1 MSRASERSDF
11 TERIIRV
18 IRSIPEGQ
26 VLTYGG
32 VAAAAGN
39 PRGARAVV
47 WVLHSSSEKERLPW
61 HRVVNVRGECSTDRV
76 TPTAPGRQR
85 KRLEAEGVGFGA
97 DGRVDMARYRWQPD
111 EEA

>member
-1 MSRASERSDF
+1 MNY
-11 TERIIRV
+11 
-18 IRSIPEGQ
+18 GQ
-26 VLTYGG
+26 VAALLSRPLT
-32 VAAAAGN
+32 
-39 PRGARAVV
+39 ARAVGWAMRDCPDDV
-47 WVLHSSSEKERLPW
+47 PW